1 MLSTAE
7 SEAPSND
14 ERINILSSHSGWRSI
29 LDTREMNSGSLL
41 SWVPNAIIVS
51 SFKGVM
57 CLTHVEEDLI
67 RILSPIYTVG
77 RGQNMLVGEQGATAP
92 APARASN
99 SQETNKNVP
108 GILIGA
114 SLIAACNLGWSV
126 DFSTFT

>member
-29 LDTREMNSGSLL
+29 LDTREMNSGSLF

-57 CLTHVEEDLI
+57 CLTHIEEDLI
-67 RILSPIYTVG
+67 RILAPIYTVG
-77 RGQNMLVGEQGATAP
+77 RARSEHAGWRAGSRRTSSSTSFHFSGDKQKCSRDTHWGQSHCRLQSWLV
-92 APARASN
+92 
-99 SQETNKNVP
+99 
-108 GILIGA
+108 
-114 SLIAACNLGWSV
+114 C
-126 DFSTFT
+126 

>member
-1 MLSTAE
+1 
-7 SEAPSND
+7 
-14 ERINILSSHSGWRSI
+14 
-29 LDTREMNSGSLL
+29 MNSGSLL
-41 SWVPNAIIVS
+41 SCVPNAIIVS

-67 RILSPIYTVG
+67 RILAPIYTVG